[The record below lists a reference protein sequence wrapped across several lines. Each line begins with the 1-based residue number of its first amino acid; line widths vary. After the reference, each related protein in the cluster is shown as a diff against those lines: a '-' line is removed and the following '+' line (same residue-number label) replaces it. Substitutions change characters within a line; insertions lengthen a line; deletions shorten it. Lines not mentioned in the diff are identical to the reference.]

1 MDLDTPPKPTPRL
14 SKLKKP
20 DTAHAV
26 QKSNQDLDNAGLAR
40 VDTADQVDEVVQKT
54 EMDNALNE
62 LCTSIDALDSN
73 ETSYRDAQSV
83 GSDNSLWNS
92 VSWSSG
98 GESEPIEDR
107 LNSIGNNNA
116 ESVGNGDTASNQPH
130 SPLLTLNA
138 NVCFVGW
145 IGGKKGRATTMTKMW
160 AVLKNKKL
168 SFFVD
173 DTCEKLID
181 CLPCNKILLVS
192 KQHSSESA
200 VEPVL
205 ILHYMHPRRKKIKFR
220 RFVVEDEND
229 LTAWITLLGKSIIGD
244 VMGGMDG
251 VFDTVGKVYIKH
263 GTTRI
268 WTCADLVKRNYSLYY
283 ATEGIDCFFEV
294 DFRKVYSIRDM
305 AEKHECCAD
314 VKEKGPCFALLM
326 ENDTLWIQADSKAI
340 TSAWRA
346 VVQSMIN
353 KQSNVLSEQRLSSDN
368 VPMIVEKCINFISV
382 YGLETEG
389 IHRMCGTVS
398 KIDDLYSKL
407 IVDPFSTHL
416 LPHEHSVHTVT
427 SVLRKFFASV
437 DEPLVPKNITI
448 NLLNHINDTVEWK
461 CRLRYYDEAIRQL
474 GRINYSTLRKLVG
487 HLKEVTQFSE
497 TNKMNVQNL
506 ACIFSPTIFR
516 MNQIDDDKDKIS
528 FQYSVKLFTVMADL
542 IENYEIL
549 FNISEEENRRD
560 SLVQK
565 AKKKLISPTE
575 TPKKVS
581 SGILHCLHVLE
592 KDRISFN
599 IKVGVDLTA
608 ENVCEY
614 VRSRGVASLPSQ
626 IALFE
631 VICDGQLERLV
642 PSDESV
648 FDIVMRWISWP
659 LGDRVGNYLIVKGD
673 SISSKLND
681 YATKFTSSSPWSTA
695 YVSVT
700 KSFAKRYL
708 ALFPNEL
715 MLFRNQKD
723 DNAEQ
728 VWRISDFL
736 WFIGAEAKRHPP
748 AKFNV
753 TFIRNCEFLTR
764 SKTLPFMGVALSFKQ
779 ESDQLRLLS
788 AVYSENPLISVS
800 NCYLVEHLL
809 EIFQIRAERLLY
821 KLRLSVIEVKICVF
835 QAVAGC
841 GNRRMY
847 ARRWSVGRSIRQFLA
862 CFFSIGAERR
872 RFARPTSSSKQL
884 ITQQLR
890 FCKRRFAVFVVHVV
904 DVVVELVVGTATAV
918 MRARQKKLPFSASS
932 RSAVA
937 VAVKLMMQREQST
950 GVTYDASMPMISDK
964 LTCPFET
971 PEVLEPREEQ
981 AGRRRWWAWLGNA
994 TSKCWRPEFS
1004 SRVLESQYWQCVFP
1018 QFQRRFRAGLLYTI
1032 IYALMWLVYFASLH
1046 PLGEIYPY
1054 VLFSV
1059 VYLVTFSLIFAFT
1072 FTKSLYNGLYV
1083 STSVLC
1089 VCLLAVASAF
1099 VFIADKPSLG
1109 PLAKFALSV
1118 ELVLLIYT
1126 VIPVPMYLCLLMAV
1140 VFSVMYEELCAG
1152 AYKPVTIVLHG
1163 LAHLLGAHIYTLT
1176 QVRDRKTF
1184 IKLGQSL
1191 LARHD
1196 LEIEKEFKDRMI
1208 RSVMPQTVAEELLK
1222 ESSELKRPSNTPSS
1236 DRCTNLF
1243 RPFTMNLMR
1252 DVSILFADI
1261 VGFTTMSSNKSADEL
1276 VNMLNDLFGRFDAL
1290 CGQSGCEKISTL
1302 GDCYYC
1308 VSGCPEPRADHAQCC
1323 VKMGL
1328 AMIEA
1333 IHQFD
1338 IDRNQEVNMRVGIH
1352 TGTVLCGIVGRR
1364 RFKFDVFSNDVD
1376 LANAMESTGM
1386 SGRVH
1391 VSEATAAF
1399 LDDQYTLEPAPDY
1412 KGIKTYFIVNN
1423 VDQEPPPPPA
1433 AAADVPASQ
1442 DVPSPPPPSS
1452 ISNTHIHDR
1461 LRSSELRHID
1471 SSDMAISDA
1480 AVNSKKYLNKTL
1492 SVSNLTSS
1500 ERCKSDSIFPPGVAL
1515 NQRTKWAS
1523 ASLVE
1528 PSKTA
1533 SVTTGGEQ
1541 VPLEKLSENTE
1552 PEPRRSSRVVTFD
1565 SDRNAEFVS
1574 GVDGVESSI
1583 DHVLSTHTASISR
1596 FEADHVDFDH
1606 RLADAIRG
1614 SSLARGDY
1622 LVRRKALTR
1631 TLNFID
1637 PAVEQQ
1643 YRAHFE
1649 LGARRSVGEQEA
1661 QTDNP
1666 EHQEP
1671 ATTAATAA
1679 ATDPLAVKVA
1689 RLDDWRVDP
1698 PKFSVVMDLVVST
1711 IVFWTL
1717 LLICMLAVNDQ
1728 WWYNAAFVT
1737 YATLSGSF
1745 VLALAAWTLR
1755 CVLSRATLPS
1765 IWVRWWPKHALSLTM
1780 INLPLGAL
1788 LASVHCPAAGFSFA
1802 QPRYWQSESLLL
1814 LFCLLVLMV
1823 MFGHVNYSQIRS
1835 WPKSLFCCLIG
1846 IGLVT
1851 MVHLCASNC
1860 QPSHTAAVGLVN
1872 STVVFYNATVNGQD
1886 DGGGGGGGV
1895 VPLIPDHHHQQH
1907 DVQQQHH
1914 HHQQQQQQL
1923 EHEHEKEKLFVQ
1935 SDHQQYSCCRNEI
1948 YMVVLLACLLV
1959 IYLNYQFEASFRM
1972 SFYGD
1977 LQACETIRR
1986 MKEMKDQADWLL
1998 SNIIPHHVVEHL
2010 AKTSKYSEN
2019 HAMVAVLFASVVNWN
2034 DMYEETYEGGRE
2046 FLRVLNELVSD
2057 FDELLDRPEFTQ
2069 VEKIKTIG
2077 PTYMAASGLNPARRR
2092 LSMHPYSHLYELM
2105 EFALALQ
2112 ETLDNFN
2119 KDLLSF
2125 EFRMKIGFN
2134 IGPVTAGVIGTTKL
2148 YYDIWGDTVNIGSR
2162 MYSTGVVGRIQVS
2175 RQAKERL
2182 DTVYEF
2188 EFRDHISVKG
2198 VDGGMDVYLL
2208 KSRKQKPPSLLLAD
2222 AAAGAASSEDGDDGH
2237 HHHQQQQQQQQH
2249 HHQASITC
2257 DGHIH

>member
-1 MDLDTPPKPTPRL
+1 MLKCSAMTKKLAPSRLEMDLDTPPKPTPRL

-20 DTAHAV
+20 DTAHVV
-26 QKSNQDLDNAGLAR
+26 QKSNQGLDNAGLAR
-40 VDTADQVDEVVQKT
+40 VDTADQVDEVVQKA

-427 SVLRKFFASV
+427 SVLRKFLASV

-800 NCYLVEHLL
+800 KCTF
-809 EIFQIRAERLLY
+809 IQAA
-821 KLRLSVIEVKICVF
+821 ICVF

-841 GNRRMY
+841 GSRRMY

-862 CFFSIGAERR
+862 CYFSIGAERR

-884 ITQQLR
+884 IAQQLR

-918 MRARQKKLPFSASS
+918 MRARKKKLPFSASS
-932 RSAVA
+932 RTVVA

-1126 VIPVPMYLCLLMAV
+1126 VIPLPMYLCLLMAV

-1391 VSEATAAF
+1391 VSEATADF

-1423 VDQEPPPPPA
+1423 VDQEPPPP
-1433 AAADVPASQ
+1433 AAADAPASQ

-1500 ERCKSDSIFPPGVAL
+1500 ERCKSDSILPPGVAL

-1552 PEPRRSSRVVTFD
+1552 LEPRRSSRVVTFD

-1606 RLADAIRG
+1606 RLPDAIRG

-1649 LGARRSVGEQEA
+1649 LGARRSVGEQET
-1661 QTDNP
+1661 QTDNLD
-1666 EHQEP
+1666 HQEP
-1671 ATTAATAA
+1671 VTTAATAA

-1717 LLICMLAVNDQ
+1717 LLICILAVNDQ

-1737 YATLSGSF
+1737 YAALSGSF

-1872 STVVFYNATVNGQD
+1872 STVVFYNAT
-1886 DGGGGGGGV
+1886 
-1895 VPLIPDHHHQQH
+1895 
-1907 DVQQQHH
+1907 
-1914 HHQQQQQQL
+1914 
-1923 EHEHEKEKLFVQ
+1923 
-1935 SDHQQYSCCRNEI
+1935 
-1948 YMVVLLACLLV
+1948 
-1959 IYLNYQFEASFRM
+1959 FEASFRM

-2010 AKTSKYSEN
+2010 ARTSKYSEN

-2208 KSRKQKPPSLLLAD
+2208 KSRKQKPPSLQLAD
-2222 AAAGAASSEDGDDGH
+2222 AAAGAPSSEDGDDGH
-2237 HHHQQQQQQQQH
+2237 HHHQQQQQQQ

>member
-1412 KGIKTYFIVNN
+1412 K
-1423 VDQEPPPPPA
+1423 
-1433 AAADVPASQ
+1433 
-1442 DVPSPPPPSS
+1442 
-1452 ISNTHIHDR
+1452 DR

-1872 STVVFYNATVNGQD
+1872 STVVFYNAT
-1886 DGGGGGGGV
+1886 
-1895 VPLIPDHHHQQH
+1895 
-1907 DVQQQHH
+1907 
-1914 HHQQQQQQL
+1914 
-1923 EHEHEKEKLFVQ
+1923 
-1935 SDHQQYSCCRNEI
+1935 
-1948 YMVVLLACLLV
+1948 
-1959 IYLNYQFEASFRM
+1959 FEASFRM

>member
-26 QKSNQDLDNAGLAR
+26 QKSNQGLDNAGLAR
-40 VDTADQVDEVVQKT
+40 VDTADQVDEVVQKA

-98 GESEPIEDR
+98 GESEPMEDR

-427 SVLRKFFASV
+427 SVLRKFLASV

-809 EIFQIRAERLLY
+809 ENFQERLLY

-841 GNRRMY
+841 GSRRMY

-862 CFFSIGAERR
+862 CYFSIGAERR

-890 FCKRRFAVFVVHVV
+890 FCKRRFALSFLASKQVFVVHVV

-918 MRARQKKLPFSASS
+918 MRARKKKLPFSASS
-932 RSAVA
+932 RTVVA

-1126 VIPVPMYLCLLMAV
+1126 VIPLPMYLCLLMAV

-1391 VSEATAAF
+1391 VSEATADF

-1412 KGIKTYFIVNN
+1412 K
-1423 VDQEPPPPPA
+1423 
-1433 AAADVPASQ
+1433 
-1442 DVPSPPPPSS
+1442 
-1452 ISNTHIHDR
+1452 DR

-1649 LGARRSVGEQEA
+1649 LGARRSVGEQET
-1661 QTDNP
+1661 QTDNLD
-1666 EHQEP
+1666 HQEP

-1717 LLICMLAVNDQ
+1717 LLICILAVNDQ

-1872 STVVFYNATVNGQD
+1872 STVVFYNAT
-1886 DGGGGGGGV
+1886 
-1895 VPLIPDHHHQQH
+1895 
-1907 DVQQQHH
+1907 
-1914 HHQQQQQQL
+1914 
-1923 EHEHEKEKLFVQ
+1923 
-1935 SDHQQYSCCRNEI
+1935 
-1948 YMVVLLACLLV
+1948 
-1959 IYLNYQFEASFRM
+1959 FEASFRM

-2010 AKTSKYSEN
+2010 ARTSKYSEN

-2208 KSRKQKPPSLLLAD
+2208 KSRKQKPPSLQLAD
-2222 AAAGAASSEDGDDGH
+2222 AAAGTPSSEDGDDGH
-2237 HHHQQQQQQQQH
+2237 HHQQQQQQQQR
-2249 HHQASITC
+2249 HQASITC

>member
-1 MDLDTPPKPTPRL
+1 LAPSRLEMDLDTPPKPTPRL

-20 DTAHAV
+20 DTAHVV
-26 QKSNQDLDNAGLAR
+26 QKSNQGLDNAGLAR
-40 VDTADQVDEVVQKT
+40 VDTADQVDEVVQKA

-427 SVLRKFFASV
+427 SVLRKFLASV

-800 NCYLVEHLL
+800 KCTF
-809 EIFQIRAERLLY
+809 IQAA
-821 KLRLSVIEVKICVF
+821 ICVF

-841 GNRRMY
+841 GSRRMY

-862 CFFSIGAERR
+862 CYFSIGAERR

-884 ITQQLR
+884 IAQQLR
-890 FCKRRFAVFVVHVV
+890 FCKRRFAF
-904 DVVVELVVGTATAV
+904 
-918 MRARQKKLPFSASS
+918 KL
-932 RSAVA
+932 
-937 VAVKLMMQREQST
+937 KLMMQREQST

-1126 VIPVPMYLCLLMAV
+1126 VIPLPMYLCLLMAV

-1391 VSEATAAF
+1391 VSEATADF

-1423 VDQEPPPPPA
+1423 VDQEPPPP
-1433 AAADVPASQ
+1433 AAADAPASQ

-1500 ERCKSDSIFPPGVAL
+1500 ERCKSDSILPPGVAL

-1552 PEPRRSSRVVTFD
+1552 LEPRRSSRVVTFD

-1606 RLADAIRG
+1606 RLPDAIRG

-1649 LGARRSVGEQEA
+1649 LGARRSVGEQET
-1661 QTDNP
+1661 QTDNLD
-1666 EHQEP
+1666 HQEP
-1671 ATTAATAA
+1671 VTTAATAA

-1717 LLICMLAVNDQ
+1717 LLICILAVNDQ

-1737 YATLSGSF
+1737 YAALSGSF

-1872 STVVFYNATVNGQD
+1872 STVVFYNAT
-1886 DGGGGGGGV
+1886 
-1895 VPLIPDHHHQQH
+1895 
-1907 DVQQQHH
+1907 
-1914 HHQQQQQQL
+1914 
-1923 EHEHEKEKLFVQ
+1923 
-1935 SDHQQYSCCRNEI
+1935 
-1948 YMVVLLACLLV
+1948 
-1959 IYLNYQFEASFRM
+1959 FEASFRM

-2010 AKTSKYSEN
+2010 ARTSKYSEN

-2208 KSRKQKPPSLLLAD
+2208 KSRKQKPPSLQLAD
-2222 AAAGAASSEDGDDGH
+2222 AAAGAPSSEDGDDGH
-2237 HHHQQQQQQQQH
+2237 HHHQQQQQQQ

>member
-1 MDLDTPPKPTPRL
+1 
-14 SKLKKP
+14 
-20 DTAHAV
+20 
-26 QKSNQDLDNAGLAR
+26 
-40 VDTADQVDEVVQKT
+40 
-54 EMDNALNE
+54 
-62 LCTSIDALDSN
+62 
-73 ETSYRDAQSV
+73 
-83 GSDNSLWNS
+83 
-92 VSWSSG
+92 
-98 GESEPIEDR
+98 
-107 LNSIGNNNA
+107 
-116 ESVGNGDTASNQPH
+116 
-130 SPLLTLNA
+130 
-138 NVCFVGW
+138 
-145 IGGKKGRATTMTKMW
+145 
-160 AVLKNKKL
+160 
-168 SFFVD
+168 
-173 DTCEKLID
+173 
-181 CLPCNKILLVS
+181 
-192 KQHSSESA
+192 
-200 VEPVL
+200 
-205 ILHYMHPRRKKIKFR
+205 
-220 RFVVEDEND
+220 
-229 LTAWITLLGKSIIGD
+229 
-244 VMGGMDG
+244 
-251 VFDTVGKVYIKH
+251 
-263 GTTRI
+263 
-268 WTCADLVKRNYSLYY
+268 
-283 ATEGIDCFFEV
+283 
-294 DFRKVYSIRDM
+294 
-305 AEKHECCAD
+305 
-314 VKEKGPCFALLM
+314 
-326 ENDTLWIQADSKAI
+326 
-340 TSAWRA
+340 
-346 VVQSMIN
+346 
-353 KQSNVLSEQRLSSDN
+353 
-368 VPMIVEKCINFISV
+368 
-382 YGLETEG
+382 
-389 IHRMCGTVS
+389 
-398 KIDDLYSKL
+398 
-407 IVDPFSTHL
+407 
-416 LPHEHSVHTVT
+416 
-427 SVLRKFFASV
+427 
-437 DEPLVPKNITI
+437 
-448 NLLNHINDTVEWK
+448 
-461 CRLRYYDEAIRQL
+461 
-474 GRINYSTLRKLVG
+474 
-487 HLKEVTQFSE
+487 
-497 TNKMNVQNL
+497 
-506 ACIFSPTIFR
+506 
-516 MNQIDDDKDKIS
+516 
-528 FQYSVKLFTVMADL
+528 
-542 IENYEIL
+542 
-549 FNISEEENRRD
+549 
-560 SLVQK
+560 
-565 AKKKLISPTE
+565 
-575 TPKKVS
+575 
-581 SGILHCLHVLE
+581 
-592 KDRISFN
+592 
-599 IKVGVDLTA
+599 
-608 ENVCEY
+608 
-614 VRSRGVASLPSQ
+614 
-626 IALFE
+626 
-631 VICDGQLERLV
+631 
-642 PSDESV
+642 
-648 FDIVMRWISWP
+648 
-659 LGDRVGNYLIVKGD
+659 
-673 SISSKLND
+673 
-681 YATKFTSSSPWSTA
+681 
-695 YVSVT
+695 
-700 KSFAKRYL
+700 
-708 ALFPNEL
+708 
-715 MLFRNQKD
+715 
-723 DNAEQ
+723 
-728 VWRISDFL
+728 
-736 WFIGAEAKRHPP
+736 
-748 AKFNV
+748 
-753 TFIRNCEFLTR
+753 
-764 SKTLPFMGVALSFKQ
+764 
-779 ESDQLRLLS
+779 
-788 AVYSENPLISVS
+788 
-800 NCYLVEHLL
+800 
-809 EIFQIRAERLLY
+809 
-821 KLRLSVIEVKICVF
+821 
-835 QAVAGC
+835 
-841 GNRRMY
+841 
-847 ARRWSVGRSIRQFLA
+847 
-862 CFFSIGAERR
+862 
-872 RFARPTSSSKQL
+872 
-884 ITQQLR
+884 
-890 FCKRRFAVFVVHVV
+890 
-904 DVVVELVVGTATAV
+904 
-918 MRARQKKLPFSASS
+918 
-932 RSAVA
+932 
-937 VAVKLMMQREQST
+937 MMQREQST

-1118 ELVLLIYT
+1118 KLVLLIYT
-1126 VIPVPMYLCLLMAV
+1126 VIPLPMYLCLLMAV

-1152 AYKPVTIVLHG
+1152 ASKPVTIVLHG

-1412 KGIKTYFIVNN
+1412 K
-1423 VDQEPPPPPA
+1423 
-1433 AAADVPASQ
+1433 
-1442 DVPSPPPPSS
+1442 
-1452 ISNTHIHDR
+1452 DR

-1480 AVNSKKYLNKTL
+1480 AVNSKKCLNKTL
-1492 SVSNLTSS
+1492 SVSNLSSS

-1872 STVVFYNATVNGQD
+1872 STVVFYNAT
-1886 DGGGGGGGV
+1886 
-1895 VPLIPDHHHQQH
+1895 
-1907 DVQQQHH
+1907 
-1914 HHQQQQQQL
+1914 
-1923 EHEHEKEKLFVQ
+1923 
-1935 SDHQQYSCCRNEI
+1935 
-1948 YMVVLLACLLV
+1948 
-1959 IYLNYQFEASFRM
+1959 FEASFRM

-2010 AKTSKYSEN
+2010 ARTSKYSEN

-2222 AAAGAASSEDGDDGH
+2222 AAAGAASSEDAAYVGF
-2237 HHHQQQQQQQQH
+2237 
-2249 HHQASITC
+2249 
-2257 DGHIH
+2257 

>member
-1 MDLDTPPKPTPRL
+1 LAPSRLEMDLDTPPKPTPRL

-20 DTAHAV
+20 DTAHVV
-26 QKSNQDLDNAGLAR
+26 QKSNQGLDNAGLAR
-40 VDTADQVDEVVQKT
+40 VDTADQVDEVVQKA

-427 SVLRKFFASV
+427 SVLRKFLASV

-800 NCYLVEHLL
+800 KCTF
-809 EIFQIRAERLLY
+809 IQAA
-821 KLRLSVIEVKICVF
+821 ICVF

-841 GNRRMY
+841 GSRRMY

-862 CFFSIGAERR
+862 CYFSIGAERR

-884 ITQQLR
+884 IAQQLR

-918 MRARQKKLPFSASS
+918 MRARKKKLPFSASS
-932 RSAVA
+932 RTVVA

-1126 VIPVPMYLCLLMAV
+1126 VIPLPMYLCLLMAV

-1391 VSEATAAF
+1391 VSEATADF

-1423 VDQEPPPPPA
+1423 VDQEPPPP
-1433 AAADVPASQ
+1433 AAADAPASQ

-1500 ERCKSDSIFPPGVAL
+1500 ERCKSDSILPPGVAL

-1552 PEPRRSSRVVTFD
+1552 LEPRRSSRVVTFD

-1606 RLADAIRG
+1606 RLPDAIRG

-1649 LGARRSVGEQEA
+1649 LGARRSVGEQET
-1661 QTDNP
+1661 QTDNLD
-1666 EHQEP
+1666 HQEP
-1671 ATTAATAA
+1671 VTTAATAA

-1717 LLICMLAVNDQ
+1717 LLICILAVNDQ

-1737 YATLSGSF
+1737 YAALSGSF

-1872 STVVFYNATVNGQD
+1872 STVVFYNAT
-1886 DGGGGGGGV
+1886 
-1895 VPLIPDHHHQQH
+1895 
-1907 DVQQQHH
+1907 
-1914 HHQQQQQQL
+1914 
-1923 EHEHEKEKLFVQ
+1923 
-1935 SDHQQYSCCRNEI
+1935 
-1948 YMVVLLACLLV
+1948 
-1959 IYLNYQFEASFRM
+1959 FEASFRM

-2010 AKTSKYSEN
+2010 ARTSKYSEN

-2208 KSRKQKPPSLLLAD
+2208 KSRKQKPPSLQLAD
-2222 AAAGAASSEDGDDGH
+2222 AAAGAPSSEDGDDGH
-2237 HHHQQQQQQQQH
+2237 HHHQQQQQQQ

>member
-1 MDLDTPPKPTPRL
+1 LTPGRLEMDLDTPPKPTPRL

-26 QKSNQDLDNAGLAR
+26 QKSNQGLDNAGLAR
-40 VDTADQVDEVVQKT
+40 VDTADQVDEVVQKA

-427 SVLRKFFASV
+427 SVLRKFLASV

-681 YATKFTSSSPWSTA
+681 YVTKFTSSSPWSTA

-800 NCYLVEHLL
+800 NCTF
-809 EIFQIRAERLLY
+809 IQAA
-821 KLRLSVIEVKICVF
+821 ICVF

-841 GNRRMY
+841 GSRRMY

-862 CFFSIGAERR
+862 CYFSIGAERR

-890 FCKRRFAVFVVHVV
+890 FCKQFVVHVV

-918 MRARQKKLPFSASS
+918 MRARKKKLPFSASS
-932 RSAVA
+932 RTVVA
-937 VAVKLMMQREQST
+937 VAKLMMQREQST

-1126 VIPVPMYLCLLMAV
+1126 VIPLPMYLCLLMAV

-1391 VSEATAAF
+1391 VSEATADF

-1423 VDQEPPPPPA
+1423 VDQEPPP
-1433 AAADVPASQ
+1433 AAADAPASQ

-1480 AVNSKKYLNKTL
+1480 AVNSKKHLNKTL

-1649 LGARRSVGEQEA
+1649 LGARRSVGEQET
-1661 QTDNP
+1661 QTDNLD
-1666 EHQEP
+1666 HQEP

-1717 LLICMLAVNDQ
+1717 LLICILAVNDQ

-1851 MVHLCASNC
+1851 MVHLCASNS

-1872 STVVFYNATVNGQD
+1872 STVVFYNAT
-1886 DGGGGGGGV
+1886 
-1895 VPLIPDHHHQQH
+1895 
-1907 DVQQQHH
+1907 
-1914 HHQQQQQQL
+1914 
-1923 EHEHEKEKLFVQ
+1923 
-1935 SDHQQYSCCRNEI
+1935 
-1948 YMVVLLACLLV
+1948 
-1959 IYLNYQFEASFRM
+1959 FEASFRM

-2010 AKTSKYSEN
+2010 ARTSKYSEN

-2208 KSRKQKPPSLLLAD
+2208 KSRKQKPPSLQLAD
-2222 AAAGAASSEDGDDGH
+2222 AAVGAPSSEDGDDG

-2249 HHQASITC
+2249 HLASITC

>member
-1 MDLDTPPKPTPRL
+1 LAPSRLEMDLDTPPKPTPRL

-20 DTAHAV
+20 DTAHVV
-26 QKSNQDLDNAGLAR
+26 QKSNQGLDNAGLAR
-40 VDTADQVDEVVQKT
+40 VDTADQVDEVVQKA

-427 SVLRKFFASV
+427 SVLRKFLASV

-800 NCYLVEHLL
+800 KCTF
-809 EIFQIRAERLLY
+809 IQAA
-821 KLRLSVIEVKICVF
+821 ICVF

-841 GNRRMY
+841 GSRRMY

-862 CFFSIGAERR
+862 CYFSIGAERR

-884 ITQQLR
+884 IAQQLR

-918 MRARQKKLPFSASS
+918 MRARKKKLPFSASS
-932 RSAVA
+932 RTVVA

-1126 VIPVPMYLCLLMAV
+1126 VIPLPMYLCLLMAV

-1391 VSEATAAF
+1391 VSEATADF

-1412 KGIKTYFIVNN
+1412 K
-1423 VDQEPPPPPA
+1423 
-1433 AAADVPASQ
+1433 
-1442 DVPSPPPPSS
+1442 
-1452 ISNTHIHDR
+1452 DR

-1500 ERCKSDSIFPPGVAL
+1500 ERCKSDSILPPGVAL

-1552 PEPRRSSRVVTFD
+1552 LEPRRSSRVVTFD

-1606 RLADAIRG
+1606 RLPDAIRG

-1649 LGARRSVGEQEA
+1649 LGARRSVGEQET
-1661 QTDNP
+1661 QTDNLD
-1666 EHQEP
+1666 HQEP
-1671 ATTAATAA
+1671 VTTAATAA

-1717 LLICMLAVNDQ
+1717 LLICILAVNDQ

-1737 YATLSGSF
+1737 YAALSGSF

-1872 STVVFYNATVNGQD
+1872 STVVFYNAT
-1886 DGGGGGGGV
+1886 
-1895 VPLIPDHHHQQH
+1895 
-1907 DVQQQHH
+1907 
-1914 HHQQQQQQL
+1914 
-1923 EHEHEKEKLFVQ
+1923 
-1935 SDHQQYSCCRNEI
+1935 
-1948 YMVVLLACLLV
+1948 
-1959 IYLNYQFEASFRM
+1959 FEASFRM

-2010 AKTSKYSEN
+2010 ARTSKYSEN

-2208 KSRKQKPPSLLLAD
+2208 KSRKQKPPSLQLAD
-2222 AAAGAASSEDGDDGH
+2222 AAAGAPSSEDGDDGH
-2237 HHHQQQQQQQQH
+2237 HHHQQQQQQQ